1 MAKIWEKHKGYLP
14 ALKYVNFTTR
24 TCFRSIHIEGAER
37 IPQDGAVI
45 LAPNHCAALM
55 DPLLTLV
62 LFGGK
67 PVVFG
72 ARSDIFANPKV
83 AKVLRWLR
91 ILPIARE
98 RNGLSEVAKNF
109 DIFQE
114 IIDCLDH
121 EIPFCLY
128 AEGTHNPAREML
140 PVKKG
145 IFRVARMAQDQ
156 LGVPV
161 RIVPIGVNY
170 EDFFRGQGRISI
182 RVGEPM
188 EIGEEFAKRAGLAEA
203 DIYRELCTELRDRD
217 MALIGPERTRRHD
230 RKLLRALGALLSLP
244 LFAVCAVG
252 SLLIWLPYAIIMH
265 GMEDKAWSHTVRFVM
280 HFIFPVLW
288 IFHIPFERLLNF
300 YRHLFEDLK

>member
-14 ALKYVNFTTR
+14 ALKYVIFTTR

-109 DIFQE
+109 DTFQE

-121 EIPFCLY
+121 EVPFCLY
-128 AEGTHNPAREML
+128 AEGTHNPEREML

-244 LFAVCAVG
+244 IFAVCAVG

>member
-14 ALKYVNFTTR
+14 ALKYVIFTTR

-109 DIFQE
+109 DTFQE

-121 EIPFCLY
+121 EVPFCLY
-128 AEGTHNPAREML
+128 AEGTHNPEREML

>member
-1 MAKIWEKHKGYLP
+1 MATIWEKHKGYLP
-14 ALKYVNFTTR
+14 ALKYVNLTTR
-24 TCFRSIHIEGAER
+24 TCFRSIHIEGAEH

-55 DPLLTLV
+55 DPLLALV

-72 ARSDIFANPKV
+72 SRSDIFANPKV

-109 DIFQE
+109 DTFKE

-121 EIPFCLY
+121 QVPFCLY
-128 AEGTHNPAREML
+128 AEGTHNPEREML
-140 PVKKG
+140 PIKKG
-145 IFRVARMAQDQ
+145 IFRIARMAHDQ

-161 RIVPIGVNY
+161 RIVPVGVNY
-170 EDFFRGQGRISI
+170 EDYFRGQGRISI
-182 RVGEPM
+182 RVGEPV
-188 EIGEEFAKRAGLAEA
+188 EIGEEFARREGRPEA
-203 DIYRELCTELRDRD
+203 DIYRELCTWLHDTD

-230 RKLLRALGALLSLP
+230 LKGLRALAALLSLP

-252 SLLIWLPYAIIMH
+252 SLLIWLPYKIIMH

-300 YRHLFEDLK
+300 YRHLAEDLK

>member
-109 DIFQE
+109 DTFQE

-121 EIPFCLY
+121 EVPFCLY
-128 AEGTHNPAREML
+128 AEGTHNPEREML

-244 LFAVCAVG
+244 IFAVCAVG

>member
-1 MAKIWEKHKGYLP
+1 MRIWSDGL
-14 ALKYVNFTTR
+14 TTK

-121 EIPFCLY
+121 EVPFCLY
-128 AEGTHNPAREML
+128 AEGTHNPEREML

-188 EIGEEFAKRAGLAEA
+188 EIGEEFAKCAGLAEA

>member
-109 DIFQE
+109 DTFQE

-121 EIPFCLY
+121 EVPFCLY
-128 AEGTHNPAREML
+128 AEGTHNPEREML

-170 EDFFRGQGRISI
+170 EDFFRGQGRIRI

>member
-14 ALKYVNFTTR
+14 ALKYVNLTTR
-24 TCFRSIHIEGAER
+24 TCFRSIRIEGAER

-72 ARSDIFANPKV
+72 SRSDIFANPKV

-98 RNGLSEVAKNF
+98 CNGLSEVAKNF
-109 DIFQE
+109 DTFKE
-114 IIDCLDH
+114 IIDCLDN
-121 EIPFCLY
+121 EVPFCLY
-128 AEGTHNPAREML
+128 AEGTHNPEREML

-145 IFRVARMAQDQ
+145 IFRIAKMAQEQ

-170 EDFFRGQGRISI
+170 EDFFRGQGRIGI

-188 EIGEEFAKRAGLAEA
+188 EIGEEFAKRSDLAEA

-230 RKLLRALGALLSLP
+230 RKFLRALAALLSLP

-252 SLLIWLPYAIIMH
+252 SLLIWLPYEIIMR
-265 GMEDKAWSHTVRFVM
+265 GMEDKAWSHTVRFAM